1 MPVNL
6 LSVPLRGVKQTFVRI
21 LNRKKIGGANSQIC
35 GEKLL
40 PLSDLL
46 GTLLAQRK
54 LRISEVP
61 WNVSDPCRPRR
72 ETKEAGN
79 GETFRS

>member
-6 LSVPLRGVKQTFVRI
+6 LAVPLRGVKQTFVRI

-46 GTLLAQRK
+46 GTLLALKRMK
-54 LRISEVP
+54 PAEMP
-61 WNVSDPCRPRR
+61 WND
-72 ETKEAGN
+72 K
-79 GETFRS
+79 